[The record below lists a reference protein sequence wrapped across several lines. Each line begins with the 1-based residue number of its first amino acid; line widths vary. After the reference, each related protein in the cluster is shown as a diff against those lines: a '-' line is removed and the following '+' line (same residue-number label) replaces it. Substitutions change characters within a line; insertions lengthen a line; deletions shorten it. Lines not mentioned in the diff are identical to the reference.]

1 MMLYRPFLHYV
12 SRSGSAKKTDRR
24 AYACAVAC
32 VGVCRN
38 LIHITTQMKGKGLL
52 MGAYWFVMYTTF
64 FSIITLVFFV
74 LENLDDPASVDVLR
88 DAHEGKETLARLSK
102 RSLAA
107 DRCTHTLAVSEV
119 DRAAEENRRAS
130 LLDARLTRP
139 ADALQAAAGA
149 ATAGQG
155 RGAGQQ

>member
-1 MMLYRPFLHYV
+1 MMLYRPFVHYV
-12 SRSGSAKKTDRR
+12 SRTGSFRKTDRR

-64 FSIITLVFFV
+64 SSIVTLVFFV

-88 DAHEGKETLARLSK
+88 DAQEGKQTLARLSK

-107 DRCTHTLAVSEV
+107 DRCTHTLDVSGG
-119 DRAAEENRRAS
+119 DLAGEEHS
-130 LLDARLTRP
+130 
-139 ADALQAAAGA
+139 
-149 ATAGQG
+149 
-155 RGAGQQ
+155 